1 MDVLTVCLPSGASV
15 PIGQGCLRLA
25 RGCVSST
32 KSAQAISLDKRIS
45 NARTH
50 AVCLSAR
57 CMGVKRPSL
66 VSKTPPSP
74 QRENV
79 LTTRFL
85 STGDKRKCIARL
97 GLYWG
102 FAKNWYRKL
111 PNLKRTL
118 SSFKSHL
125 HSTQIDCKPA
135 PGLPPSVCEQWERGL
150 HPKRIYLTLNSGICY
165 LLGTQI
171 RYLFP
176 DW

>member
-1 MDVLTVCLPSGASV
+1 MLVVCLPGGVSTPA
-15 PIGQGCLRLA
+15 GQGCVRLA
-25 RGCVSST
+25 CARVPSSH
-32 KSAQAISLDKRIS
+32 KSVWAVSLDKHIS
-45 NARTH
+45 NAH
-50 AVCLSAR
+50 MHVCRVPIRMLH
-57 CMGVKRPSL
+57 GHKRPSL
-66 VSKTPPSP
+66 VSKTPSSP

-79 LTTRFL
+79 LTMRFL
-85 STGDKRKCIARL
+85 SNGDKRKRTARL

-102 FAKNWYRKL
+102 FAKNWCRKL

-118 SSFKSHL
+118 SSLKSHL

-135 PGLPPSVCEQWERGL
+135 PGLPPSVCEEWERGL
-150 HPKRIYLTLNSGICY
+150 HPKRIYLTLNSCICY